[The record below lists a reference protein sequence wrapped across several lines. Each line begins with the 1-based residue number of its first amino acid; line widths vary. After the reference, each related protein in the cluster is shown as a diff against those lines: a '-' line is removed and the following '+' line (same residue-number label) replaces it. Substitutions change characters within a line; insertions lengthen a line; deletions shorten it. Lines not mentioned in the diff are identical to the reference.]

1 MKFLSKEDLFGSIV
15 PKPYISKITLESQG
29 YSQPPK
35 ISNPHVIPKG
45 RADNDV
51 RESPIGIVASA
62 KELGMLDDPSTLTVS
77 LNLTIKDTVKEV
89 PIFKTGNMELRN
101 YINLCVVQCT
111 DSEMANEIL
120 LRSRS
125 GRTLSDQISGLQP
138 NLIKKSLTDIVGEN
152 AESITDAVMKEANE
166 KLLIKDISYQ
176 LKFDGLDFQPNYL
189 SYFVWTEFDL
199 SEIARQFDFD
209 LTSFDSSSLLSNTTY
224 RSRVIYD
231 VVLSGGKTV
240 DVAHV
245 FRDDTGS
252 IWTGQVTR
260 IADGKWWTGGWN
272 VEGEDRTYRGP
283 THQMPN
289 GVWMT
294 GATHDSENSKVV
306 SRQLVNRERVRNT
319 RIQDLRSVERL
330 EKVNLDFSYIENSL
344 TNNILATSRM
354 LKEYT
359 NKDSTKKYFSDL
371 YISRDTENNCRF
383 FFGLRKD
390 KILQDFSPLRAL
402 YQGNKIN
409 TSLYCPV
416 LSMKVYR
423 VRLKGSPEI
432 GSPTVRP
439 HRPYSFGSRDPIEF
453 NRNEYEG
460 TYDFL
465 GGTRTN
471 TSTTKGHELIMEYNF
486 GGTVDSVDN
495 AGSTI
500 QTFGNVFSV
509 NDQNNPNRSD
519 MGVEYFAGIDK
530 SVKNKT
536 DGYYQYKISFEI
548 QDNSPKYLFGLYE
561 SLKSA
566 RVRLAQYYDKA
577 TQLGNTKIKDFTDNP
592 HIENENLT
600 GFKEDGTKIR
610 FSPGD
615 TRPGNFDVALNR
627 FTRHF
632 IQSVAS
638 EWSEDFWERIVDDYI
653 FALGGLGAT
662 MEPSVRQALINY
674 IQPKTG
680 NPQGIITVMKLI
692 QNLEGIILRGIK
704 GLRPIRATKDDL
716 NGAGQNVMKAV
727 GNSVVRSNIQ
737 GQHPPRS
744 KSITIEQ
751 QFDAIFNANLPDN
764 LGLDIFGLDPITE
777 ETGFRVISGNDFQSI
792 VAAEKE
798 KIFQP
803 SITEVASTVDG
814 QIGFAIDQT
823 SYSYFTPNIVKTPA
837 EDFDLR
843 LQNSPAPLYPLL
855 DTIKKVSMPLSSFMA
870 SNYNLIVV
878 PEPEPTIPINAPS
891 FTTPA
896 AVSAF
901 ATDTFAVTVAAAATD
916 LERRLDW
923 RDGNVEYETH
933 MMNATFVFSELLDH
947 VDLPADP
954 NKVAKISLSKTK
966 KDLFMYEASN
976 PNGYYN
982 NIVAP
987 TETNVT
993 SWNALPNQ
1001 IKALFSLAN
1010 GGLTSNP
1017 TNTQT
1022 GQVYQNDITQ
1032 MFQSGLYATMIH
1044 RAKSRYKFDT
1054 IYTLEYF
1061 KGWQNI
1067 TEGLG
1072 ASTADGGATPN
1083 VSSLLEMSWEP
1094 LSQAVYVEAAS
1105 ANKFIFCRLKEYNN
1119 PEVGIEFQRE
1129 LPLFEEY
1136 YMIQPTEVPQTQQA
1150 PITPPATESGTEE
1163 DISEYIYTSNTS
1175 EVTFT
1180 TQTTA
1185 TQLSGAIA
1193 PTNSGMSVGGGSY

>member
-35 ISNPHVIPKG
+35 ISNPHVIPKD
-45 RADNDV
+45 RAGNDV

-125 GRTLSDQISGLQP
+125 GGTLSDGISDLQP
-138 NLIKKSLTDIVGEN
+138 NLIKKSLTDIVEEN

-209 LTSFDSSSLLSNTTY
+209 LTSFDSSSLFSNTTY

-231 VVLSGGKTV
+231 VVLNGGKTV
-240 DVAHV
+240 DIAHV

-260 IADGKWWTGGWN
+260 IAGGKWWTGGWN

-319 RIQDLRSVERL
+319 RIQDFRSVERL

-354 LKEYT
+354 LQEYT

-383 FFGLRKD
+383 FFGIRKD

-548 QDNSPKYLFGLYE
+548 QDDSPKYLFVLYE
-561 SLKSA
+561 SLKGA

-577 TQLGNTKIKDFTDNP
+577 TQLGNTRIKDFTDNP

-638 EWSEDFWERIVDDYI
+638 EWSEDFWERIVDGYI

-704 GLRPIRATKDDL
+704 GLRPLRATKDDL

-764 LGLDIFGLDPITE
+764 LGLDIFGLYPVTE
-777 ETGFRVISGNDFQSI
+777 ETGFRVISGNDFQNI

-803 SITEVASTVDG
+803 SITEVAPTVDG

-837 EDFDLR
+837 EEFNLT
-843 LQNSPAPLYPLL
+843 LPNSSAPVNPLL
-855 DTIKKVSMPLSSFMA
+855 DTVKKVSTPLSSFMA
-870 SNYNLIVV
+870 SNYNFIAV
-878 PEPEPTIPINAPS
+878 PEPEPELSPS
-891 FTTPA
+891 PPGKQPNEQDKYANGVNRTYLQEQT
-896 AVSAF
+896 
-901 ATDTFAVTVAAAATD
+901 
-916 LERRLDW
+916 R
-923 RDGNVEYETH
+923 YEEQT
-933 MMNATFVFSELLDH
+933 MKTTFVFNELLDH
-947 VDLPADP
+947 IDLPADP
-954 NKVAKISLSKTK
+954 NQVAKISLSKTK

-1001 IKALFSLAN
+1001 VKALFSLAN
-1010 GGLTSNP
+1010 GALTNNQ
-1017 TNTQT
+1017 TNAQT

-1032 MFQSGLYATMIH
+1032 MFQSGPYSSMLQ

-1054 IYTLEYF
+1054 IYALEYF
-1061 KGWQNI
+1061 KGWQSI

-1072 ASTADGGATPN
+1072 ASTTGGGATPN

-1094 LSQAVYVEAAS
+1094 LSQAVYNEAAS

-1136 YMIQPTEVPQTQQA
+1136 YMIQPVEIPQTQQA
-1150 PITPPATESGTEE
+1150 PVTPPATDSGKDE
-1163 DISEYIYTSNTS
+1163 DISEYIHTSNTS